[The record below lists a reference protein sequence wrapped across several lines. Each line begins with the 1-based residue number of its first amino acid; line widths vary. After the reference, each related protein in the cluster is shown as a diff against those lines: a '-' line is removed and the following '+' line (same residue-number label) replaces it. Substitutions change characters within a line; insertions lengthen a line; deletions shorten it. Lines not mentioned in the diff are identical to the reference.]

1 MHQSALVVL
10 VVAHAQAISTCPI
23 KVIPDRILDNSNH
36 YFFLFDCKQLKGKVI
51 CLIKQQSDSR
61 HCTT

>member
-10 VVAHAQAISTCPI
+10 VVAHAQAISTCLI
-23 KVIPDRILDNSNH
+23 KVIPDRILDNANH
-36 YFFLFDCKQLKGKVI
+36 CFFLLNCKQLKSKVI

-61 HCTT
+61 HGTT